1 MLRWRLLLGVLF
13 IAGLLGVCWADAH
26 ALRPGV
32 WLLPL
37 ALLLAGLAGGEML
50 RLMRSGNLRPLAWPV
65 HAGNVLLIAAN
76 YVPQITSAGASL
88 GSFGWLTLALAAGMI
103 LAFVGEMRRYSRP
116 GRVTENLS
124 AVILAQAYVG
134 LLLSFVIQLRLLGGM
149 AALLSLV
156 IVVKMC
162 DTGAYFVGRLVGR
175 HKMTPLLSPG
185 KTFEGLAGGLA
196 LSCFGSWLTFEH
208 LIPLMFADSPS
219 RPAPAWGW
227 LAYGLLV
234 GAAGV
239 IGDLAESLLKRDV
252 GQKNSSDWMPGF
264 GGVLDILDSV
274 LLAAPVAYLC
284 WALKLV

>member
-1 MLRWRLLLGVLF
+1 MLRWRILLGALF
-13 IAGLLGVCWADAH
+13 IAGLVGICWADVH
-26 ALRPGV
+26 ARTPGV

-37 ALLLAGLAGGEML
+37 ALLLAGLAGDEML
-50 RLMRSGNLRPLAWPV
+50 RLMRSGNLRPLAWPI
-65 HAGNVLLIAAN
+65 HAGNALLIAAN
-76 YVPQITSAGASL
+76 YAPQ
-88 GSFGWLTLALAAGMI
+88 ALAAGDPLGPFGWLMLASAAGVM
-103 LAFVGEMRRYSRP
+103 LAFVAEMRRYSGP
-116 GRVTENLS
+116 GRVTEHLGA
-124 AVILAQAYVG
+124 AVLAQAYIG
-134 LLLSFVIQLRLLGGM
+134 LMLSFMIQLRLLGGM

-162 DTGAYFVGRLVGR
+162 DTGAYAVGRLAGR

-196 LSCFGSWLTFEH
+196 FACFGSWLAFEH
-208 LIPLMFADSPS
+208 LVPWMFPGGAS
-219 RPAPAWGW
+219 RAAPAWGW

-234 GAAGV
+234 GSAGV
-239 IGDLAESLLKRDV
+239 IGDLAESLLKRDA

-284 WALKLV
+284 WALGLV